1 MEGDLSVVE
10 TTWYYPPN
18 ITNMLLQIKT
28 IKENGYEVE
37 NSSRRDKNGIRDLA
51 FYVETK
57 VNIKL

>member
-1 MEGDLSVVE
+1 
-10 TTWYYPPN
+10 
-18 ITNMLLQIKT
+18 MLLQIKT
-28 IKENGYEVE
+28 IQENGYEVE